1 MAARLYP
8 SFQLKN
14 VLQYWRNS
22 LADEDQ
28 MGLDASN
35 FPVRTTE
42 QQIRSGFLDKEAV
55 SKLQQ
60 SWAASQK
67 QLTKNQTKTDI
78 ALQTRDV
85 IPIIILCQGYAPKH
99 EHGKVI
105 SFKNTATAY
114 YTFHIPAL
122 LSPSG
127 SLSYSEHST
136 PWIGREFLHPNEEA
150 EDNIPLI
157 GDVSVQDNWLN
168 QNPLDEL
175 TWSEFINWC
184 DELRSAVLG
193 GRGPDGF
200 EPLPDVRID
209 ISTSVRNAARSL
221 CQLFDALQ
229 AEKTI
234 PALLKQIC
242 EGREKKAVV
251 NAALRT
257 KHMASARG
265 TMSAAYGLA
274 DSQSDAIAAYCTLGN
289 AEVLAVNGPPGTGKT
304 TLLQSIIATEIV
316 TRAIAGDEPAVIVG
330 VSTNNQA
337 VTNIN
342 RSLNEILQEN
352 PAVSL
357 FHWAKRWVPDSE
369 TYGLYLPAGED
380 KIKEAIKNGFK
391 IAVKDFN
398 TWTGFP
404 DKESNPEYIALARS
418 GWLDSYTKI
427 AEAPESLEHALD
439 RLRARL
445 SSILDKITAIQ
456 NSLENYQEITR
467 WWANTAGSQA
477 PEIYLRAED
486 ASLSML
492 IEEATKKLE
501 KFNIDANTAEENLKA
516 AQEKADESISHSKE
530 LISEKET
537 YRRKLFDI
545 KSKVNTALAPNG
557 LLESLAEIFDFSKKL
572 FHRNKI
578 ARLCAIA
585 SEDALTSNLFEKEIA
600 SLEPDDWQKQATY
613 LIQNATT
620 ELTQL
625 REIQVQQEQQLGKD
639 VLAVEHFWKLA
650 KNRCHIAHKA
660 AEQAKQDKHTRLQH
674 LQEKIREFE
683 QRKRQ
688 LYSAYEILKSEAVTN
703 FKIDQNNIPR
713 VNELPDV
720 NSFDRLLD
728 VTWRHMAF
736 QLAMRYWEGRWIL
749 AAEAVQKNE
758 VSTNNGQAAMQARFR
773 RWCMLTPCLVMT
785 AHSLPKHFRFT
796 SKSQESDAFISNFL
810 FNFIDL
816 MIMDEAGQV
825 APHVGSAI
833 FALANKAVVVGDI
846 YQIEPVS
853 KISKGADYA
862 NSIRL
867 GLGAMWVDNEP
878 HSPHLVSASGDG
890 SPQGSIMRLAQ
901 MATTAVSPNT
911 EKEPGIFLSE
921 HRRCRAEI
929 VDYCNR
935 LVYQNSLIC
944 LRAEPSIEPP
954 LRPLMWAHVRG
965 TATKVGSS
973 RANESEAQSVV
984 QWIVDNAEAWQ
995 QHYKKALEDIVAVVT
1010 PFKPQA
1016 KLIKNKLSLHGS
1028 QFVKL
1033 TVGTVHSLQGAEKS
1047 IVVFSPTYNA
1057 DTVKSMFFDQKPNML
1072 NVAVS
1077 RAKDSFVVIGDMRLF
1092 RNKRQTP
1099 SSILGHMLFSD
1110 TRNELS
1116 DVDGNHRF
1124 RREILVQAERVSALE
1139 RHREILKYA
1148 LVKASN
1154 GQTILIASPWITVKA
1169 IQDDGLETLVQEA
1182 VQHRKARIYIVVDG
1196 ELALRNPTH
1205 GGEEALK
1212 RIEAA
1217 GAKVTKVRNMHNK
1230 TLIIGM
1236 TEIIEGSF
1244 NWLSAQRDSED
1255 KFARHEVSWRVSGE
1269 EAEIAIHSALEEF
1282 GKLGVNM

>member
-8 SFQLKN
+8 SFHLKN

-42 QQIRSGFLDKEAV
+42 QQIRSGFLGHEAV

-60 SWAASQK
+60 SWAVSQE

-78 ALQTRDV
+78 ALQTSDL
-85 IPIIILCQGYAPKH
+85 IPIIILCQGYAPVH
-99 EHGKVI
+99 EHGKVV
-105 SFKNTATAY
+105 SFKKTATAY

-122 LSPSG
+122 LNPSG
-127 SLSYSEHST
+127 MLSYSEHST

-157 GDVSVQDNWLN
+157 GDVSVQDHWLN

-175 TWSEFINWC
+175 TWSEFISWC
-184 DELRSAVLG
+184 DELRSAVVG
-193 GRGPDGF
+193 TRVPEGF
-200 EPLPDVRID
+200 EPLQDVRID
-209 ISTSVRNAARSL
+209 ISTSVKNTARSL

-234 PALLKQIC
+234 PALLKRIC
-242 EGREKKAVV
+242 EGREQKAVV

-257 KHMASARG
+257 KHMASSRG

-274 DSQSDAIAAYCTLGN
+274 DSQSDAIAAYCMLGHS
-289 AEVLAVNGPPGTGKT
+289 EVLAVNGPPGTGKT
-304 TLLQSIIATEIV
+304 TLLQSIIATEVV
-316 TRAIAGDEPAVIVG
+316 TRAIAGGEPAVIVG

-380 KIKEAIKNGFK
+380 KINDAIKNGFK

-404 DKESNPEYIALARS
+404 EKENSSEYIALARS
-418 GWLDSYTKI
+418 GWLDSYTQLAGTPK
-427 AEAPESLEHALD
+427 SLEHALD
-439 RLRARL
+439 YLRSSL
-445 SSILDKITAIQ
+445 SSISKKITAIQ
-456 NSLENYQEITR
+456 NNIENYQEIAL
-467 WWANTAGSQA
+467 WWANTAGHQT
-477 PEIYLRAED
+477 PENYLRAED
-486 ASLSML
+486 ASLSVL
-492 IEEATKKLE
+492 IEEASSKFE
-501 KFNIDANTAEENLKA
+501 KSNIDANTAEENLKA
-516 AQEKADESISHSKE
+516 VQKKSDESISHSKE
-530 LISEKET
+530 LISQKEA
-537 YRRKLFDI
+537 YRRQLLNI
-545 KSKVNTALAPNG
+545 KSKVNTALAPKG
-557 LLESLAEIFDFSKKL
+557 LLESLAEMFNFSKNL
-572 FHRNKI
+572 FNRNKI
-578 ARLCAIA
+578 ARLCALA
-585 SEDALTSNLFEKEIA
+585 FEDALTGNLFEKEMA

-613 LIQNATT
+613 LIQNTTT
-620 ELTQL
+620 ELEQL
-625 REIQVQQEQQLGKD
+625 KELQVQKKQQLDKN
-639 VLAVEHFWKLA
+639 VLAAEQLWKLH
-650 KNRCHIAHKA
+650 KHRCSTAHEEL
-660 AEQAKQDKHTRLQH
+660 EQAKQYKHTRLKY
-674 LQEKIREFE
+674 LQEKIHEFE
-683 QRKRQ
+683 QRRNQ
-688 LYSAYEILKSEAVTN
+688 VYSAYEILKSEAVTD
-703 FKIDQNNIPR
+703 FKIEQKNLPII
-713 VNELPDV
+713 NELPDV
-720 NSFDRLLD
+720 NNFDRLLD

-736 QLAMRYWEGRWIL
+736 QFAMRYWEGRWIL

-785 AHSLPKHFRFT
+785 AHSLPKHFRFI
-796 SKSQESDAFISNFL
+796 SKSQEGDEFISNFL

-833 FALANKAVVVGDI
+833 FALANKAVVVGDV

-853 KISKGADYA
+853 KISKGADFA

-867 GLGAMWVDNEP
+867 GLGAMWVESEP
-878 HSPHLVSASGDG
+878 HSPHLISAPSGS
-890 SPQGSIMRLAQ
+890 SPQGSLMRLAQ
-901 MATTAVSPNT
+901 MATTVVSPNT
-911 EKEPGIFLSE
+911 ENEPGIFLSE

-929 VDYCNR
+929 VEYCNR

-944 LRAEPSIEPP
+944 LRAEPNIEPP

-965 TATKVGSS
+965 TATKVGGS

-984 QWIVDNAEAWQ
+984 QWIIDNSKTWQ
-995 QHYKKALEDIVAVVT
+995 QHYKKPLEDIVAVVT

-1016 KLIKNKLSLHGS
+1016 KLIKNKLFQYGS
-1028 QFVKL
+1028 QFAKL

-1047 IVVFSPTYNA
+1047 IVIFSPTYNA
-1057 DTVKSMFFDQKPNML
+1057 DSVKSMFFDQKPNML

-1092 RNKRQTP
+1092 RKKRQTP
-1099 SSILGHMLFSD
+1099 SSILGLMLFSD

-1124 RREILVQAERVSALE
+1124 QREILVQAERISALE

-1148 LVKASN
+1148 LVKASD
-1154 GQTILIASPWITVKA
+1154 GQVILIASPWITVKA
-1169 IQDDGLETLVQEA
+1169 IQDDELETLVREA
-1182 VQHRKARIYIVVDG
+1182 VQQRKARIYIVVDG
-1196 ELALRNPTH
+1196 ELALRNPIH

-1217 GAKVTKVRNMHNK
+1217 GATVTKVKNMHNK

-1236 TEIIEGSF
+1236 TEIVEGSF
-1244 NWLSAQRDSED
+1244 NWLSAKRDSED
-1255 KFARHEVSWRVSGE
+1255 KFARHEVSWRVSGK
-1269 EAEIAIHSALEEF
+1269 EAELAIHSALGEF
-1282 GKLGVNM
+1282 GKLGVAL